1 MCLAY
6 WQEVNRLMQTLKKL
20 PVGIENFAE
29 IQKNNFYYVD
39 KTKLIEDLLAGWS
52 KANLFVRPR
61 RFGKSLNMSMLKSFF
76 EIGCDKSLFNG
87 LYIEKNIELCDSYM
101 GKFPVLSISLKSIN
115 ADSYEKAKALFI
127 RLINTEVR
135 RLQFLLAS
143 PKLTE
148 IDKELLRQLLDNKM
162 SEDTLIY
169 SLRELTEL
177 LYKHYGRNTIIL
189 IDEYDVPLAKAHEQ
203 GYYDKMVLLVR
214 NVLENA
220 LKTNDFLHFAV
231 LTGCLRIAKESIFTG
246 LNNFKVYAITNVA
259 FDEYFGFTDAEVR
272 DLLHYYGLDDKYSL
286 VKEWYDG
293 YRFGAIDIYCP
304 WDVIC
309 YCDDL
314 RRDRNLEPQN
324 YWLHTSSNEM
334 LRHFLQSLGKAQQ
347 LTKLELE
354 RLLAG
359 KVVQKEVV
367 QELTYKELYTDRD
380 NIWSALFMTG
390 YLTQQ
395 SKADGRRYNLCIPN
409 REIRNIVTEYLL
421 DEFKNGLAKD
431 GVAVN
436 EFCMALLHGEAEQVQ
451 KLFTR
456 FMKKTISVRDTFV
469 RKPLKENFYH
479 GILLGLLSYKSD
491 WVVSSNKE
499 SGDGFCD
506 IMINA
511 DDADIG
517 IVIEVKYAEDD
528 KLEAECRRAL
538 EQIAAKDYL
547 ATLRDDGVKHIL
559 QYAIACNKK
568 ECKVL
573 LQKWDDDL

>member
-127 RLINTEVR
+127 RLINAEVR
-135 RLQFLLAS
+135 RLQFLLVS

-177 LYKHYGRNTIIL
+177 LYKHYGRHTIIL

-220 LKTNDFLHFAV
+220 LKTNEFLHFAV

-259 FDEYFGFTDAEVR
+259 FDEYFGFTDTEVR
-272 DLLHYYGLDDKYSL
+272 ELLHYYGMDDKYNL

-421 DEFKNGLAKD
+421 DEFKS
-431 GVAVN
+431 
-436 EFCMALLHGEAEQVQ
+436 
-451 KLFTR
+451 R
-456 FMKKTISVRDTFV
+456 
-469 RKPLKENFYH
+469 
-479 GILLGLLSYKSD
+479 
-491 WVVSSNKE
+491 
-499 SGDGFCD
+499 
-506 IMINA
+506 
-511 DDADIG
+511 
-517 IVIEVKYAEDD
+517 
-528 KLEAECRRAL
+528 
-538 EQIAAKDYL
+538 
-547 ATLRDDGVKHIL
+547 
-559 QYAIACNKK
+559 
-568 ECKVL
+568 
-573 LQKWDDDL
+573 

>member
-1 MCLAY
+1 
-6 WQEVNRLMQTLKKL
+6 
-20 PVGIENFAE
+20 
-29 IQKNNFYYVD
+29 
-39 KTKLIEDLLAGWS
+39 
-52 KANLFVRPR
+52 
-61 RFGKSLNMSMLKSFF
+61 
-76 EIGCDKSLFNG
+76 
-87 LYIEKNIELCDSYM
+87 
-101 GKFPVLSISLKSIN
+101 
-115 ADSYEKAKALFI
+115 
-127 RLINTEVR
+127 
-135 RLQFLLAS
+135 
-143 PKLTE
+143 
-148 IDKELLRQLLDNKM
+148 
-162 SEDTLIY
+162 
-169 SLRELTEL
+169 
-177 LYKHYGRNTIIL
+177 
-189 IDEYDVPLAKAHEQ
+189 
-203 GYYDKMVLLVR
+203 
-214 NVLENA
+214 
-220 LKTNDFLHFAV
+220 
-231 LTGCLRIAKESIFTG
+231 
-246 LNNFKVYAITNVA
+246 
-259 FDEYFGFTDAEVR
+259 
-272 DLLHYYGLDDKYSL
+272 
-286 VKEWYDG
+286 
-293 YRFGAIDIYCP
+293 
-304 WDVIC
+304 
-309 YCDDL
+309 
-314 RRDRNLEPQN
+314 
-324 YWLHTSSNEM
+324 M

-395 SKADGRRYNLCIPN
+395 GKADGRRYNLCIPN

-436 EFCMALLHGEAEQVQ
+436 AFCMALLHGEAEQVQ
-451 KLFTR
+451 QLFTR
-456 FMKKTISVRDTFV
+456 FMQKTISVRDTFV

-506 IMINA
+506 IMINV
-511 DDADIG
+511 DDADVG

-528 KLEAECRRAL
+528 KLEVECRRAL

-568 ECKVL
+568 ECRVL
-573 LQKWDDDL
+573 LQKWDAGL

>member
-1 MCLAY
+1 
-6 WQEVNRLMQTLKKL
+6 MQTLKKL

-52 KANLFVRPR
+52 KVNLFVRPR

-76 EIGCDKSLFNG
+76 EISCDKSLFKG
-87 LYIEKNIELCDSYM
+87 LYIEKNVELCESYM
-101 GKFPVLSISLKSIN
+101 GQFPVLSISLKSIN

-127 RLINTEVR
+127 RLINAEAR
-135 RLQFLLAS
+135 RLQFLLDS
-143 PKLTE
+143 SKLTD

-177 LYKHYGRNTIIL
+177 LYKHYGRHTIIL

-259 FDEYFGFTDAEVR
+259 FDEYFGFTDAEVQ
-272 DLLHYYGLDDKYSL
+272 DLLHYYGLDDKYNL

-395 SKADGRRYNLCIPN
+395 GKADGRRYNLCIPN

-421 DEFKNGLAKD
+421 DEFKNG
-431 GVAVN
+431 
-436 EFCMALLHGEAEQVQ
+436 
-451 KLFTR
+451 
-456 FMKKTISVRDTFV
+456 
-469 RKPLKENFYH
+469 
-479 GILLGLLSYKSD
+479 
-491 WVVSSNKE
+491 
-499 SGDGFCD
+499 
-506 IMINA
+506 
-511 DDADIG
+511 
-517 IVIEVKYAEDD
+517 
-528 KLEAECRRAL
+528 
-538 EQIAAKDYL
+538 
-547 ATLRDDGVKHIL
+547 
-559 QYAIACNKK
+559 
-568 ECKVL
+568 
-573 LQKWDDDL
+573 

>member
-1 MCLAY
+1 
-6 WQEVNRLMQTLKKL
+6 MQTLKKL

-127 RLINTEVR
+127 RLINAEVR

-177 LYKHYGRNTIIL
+177 LYKHYGRHTIIL

-220 LKTNDFLHFAV
+220 LKTNEFLHFAV

-259 FDEYFGFTDAEVR
+259 FDEYFGFTDTEVR
-272 DLLHYYGLDDKYSL
+272 ELLHYYGMDDKYNL

-511 DDADIG
+511 DDADLG

-538 EQIAAKDYL
+538 EQIATKDYL

-568 ECKVL
+568 ECRVL
-573 LQKWDDDL
+573 LQKWDAGL

>member
-1 MCLAY
+1 
-6 WQEVNRLMQTLKKL
+6 MQKLKKL
-20 PVGIENFAE
+20 PVGIESFAE
-29 IQKNNFYYVD
+29 LQKNNFYYVD

-76 EIGCDKSLFNG
+76 EIGCDKRLFDG
-87 LYIEKNIELCDSYM
+87 LYISKNTELCDEYM
-101 GKFPVLSISLKSIN
+101 GQFPVLSISLKSIN
-115 ADSYEKAKALFI
+115 ADSYEKARALFI
-127 RLINTEVR
+127 RLINAEAR
-135 RLQFLLAS
+135 RLQFLLES
-143 PKLTE
+143 TKLTTV
-148 IDKELLRQLLDNKM
+148 DKELLRQLLDNNM
-162 SEDTLIY
+162 TEDTLSY

-177 LYKHYGRNTIIL
+177 LYKHYGKNAIVL
-189 IDEYDVPLAKAHEQ
+189 IDEYDVPLAKAYEH
-203 GYYDKMVLLVR
+203 GYYEQMVLLLR
-214 NVLENA
+214 NTLENV

-246 LNNFKVYAITNVA
+246 LNNFKVYSITNVA
-259 FDEYFGFTDAEVR
+259 FDEYFGFTDEEVR
-272 DLLHYYGLDDKYSL
+272 ELLHYYGLDNKYSL

-314 RRDRNLEPQN
+314 RSDAQLEPQN

-334 LRHFLQSLGKAQQ
+334 LKYFLQGLGRTHQ

-359 KVVQKEVV
+359 EVVQKEIVH
-367 QELTYKELYTDRD
+367 ELTYKELYADMD

-421 DEFKNGLAKD
+421 DDFKATLAKD
-431 GVAVN
+431 GEAVDD
-436 EFCMALLHGEAEQVQ
+436 FCTALLNGNVKQVEL
-451 KLFTR
+451 LFTQ
-456 FMKKTISVRDTFV
+456 FMQKTISVRDTFV

-479 GILLGLLSYKSD
+479 GILLGLLSYKSG
-491 WVVSSNKE
+491 WIVSSNRE
-499 SGDGFCD
+499 SGDGFSD
-506 IMINA
+506 IMVRV
-511 DDADIG
+511 DDSDIG
-517 IVIEVKYAEDD
+517 IIIEVKYAEAD
-528 KLEAECRRAL
+528 KLDAECKRAL
-538 EQIAAKDYL
+538 QQIDEKHYIAAL
-547 ATLRDDGVKHIL
+547 QEDGVKQVL
-559 QYAIACNKK
+559 QYAVACNRKQ
-568 ECKVL
+568 CRVL
-573 LQKWDDDL
+573 LQR

>member
-272 DLLHYYGLDDKYSL
+272 DLLHYYGLDDKYNL

>member
-1 MCLAY
+1 
-6 WQEVNRLMQTLKKL
+6 MQKLKKL
-20 PVGIENFAE
+20 PVGIESFAE
-29 IQKNNFYYVD
+29 LQKNNFYYVD

-76 EIGCDKSLFNG
+76 EIGCDKRLFDG
-87 LYIEKNIELCDSYM
+87 LYISKNTELCDEYM
-101 GKFPVLSISLKSIN
+101 GQFPVLSISLKSIN
-115 ADSYEKAKALFI
+115 ADSYEKARALFI
-127 RLINTEVR
+127 RLINAEAR
-135 RLQFLLAS
+135 RLQFLLES
-143 PKLTE
+143 TKLTTV
-148 IDKELLRQLLDNKM
+148 DKELLRQLLNNNM
-162 SEDTLIY
+162 TEDTLSY

-177 LYKHYGRNTIIL
+177 LYKHYGKNAIVL
-189 IDEYDVPLAKAHEQ
+189 IDEYDVPLAKAYEH
-203 GYYDKMVLLVR
+203 GYYEQMVLLLR
-214 NVLENA
+214 NTLENV

-246 LNNFKVYAITNVA
+246 LNNFKVYSITNVA
-259 FDEYFGFTDAEVR
+259 FDEYFGFTDEEVR
-272 DLLHYYGLDDKYSL
+272 ELLHYYGLDNKYSL

-314 RRDRNLEPQN
+314 RSDAQLEPQN

-334 LRHFLQSLGKAQQ
+334 LKYFLQGLGRTHQ

-359 KVVQKEVV
+359 EVVQKEIV
-367 QELTYKELYTDRD
+367 QELTYKELYADMD

-421 DEFKNGLAKD
+421 DDFKAALAKD
-431 GVAVN
+431 GEAVDD
-436 EFCMALLHGEAEQVQ
+436 FCTALLNGNVKQVEL
-451 KLFTR
+451 LFTQ
-456 FMKKTISVRDTFV
+456 FMQKTISVRDTFV

-479 GILLGLLSYKSD
+479 GILLGLLSYKSG
-491 WVVSSNKE
+491 WIVSSNRE
-499 SGDGFCD
+499 SGDGFSD
-506 IMINA
+506 IMVRV
-511 DDADIG
+511 DDSDIG
-517 IVIEVKYAEDD
+517 IIIEVKYAEAD
-528 KLEAECRRAL
+528 KLDAECKRAL
-538 EQIAAKDYL
+538 QQIDEKHYIAAL
-547 ATLRDDGVKHIL
+547 QEDGVKQVL
-559 QYAIACNKK
+559 QYAVACNRKQ
-568 ECKVL
+568 CRVL
-573 LQKWDDDL
+573 LQR

>member
-1 MCLAY
+1 
-6 WQEVNRLMQTLKKL
+6 MQTLKKL

-76 EIGCDKSLFNG
+76 EIGCDRSLFNG

-127 RLINTEVR
+127 RLINAEVR

-177 LYKHYGRNTIIL
+177 LYKHYGRHTIIL

-220 LKTNDFLHFAV
+220 LKTNEFLHFAV

-259 FDEYFGFTDAEVR
+259 FDEYFGFTDTEVR
-272 DLLHYYGLDDKYSL
+272 ELLHYYGMDDKYNL

-511 DDADIG
+511 DDADLG

-538 EQIAAKDYL
+538 EQIATKDYL

-568 ECKVL
+568 ECRVL
-573 LQKWDDDL
+573 LQKWDAGL

>member
-1 MCLAY
+1 
-6 WQEVNRLMQTLKKL
+6 MQTLKKL

-39 KTKLIEDLLAGWS
+39 KTKLIEDLLSGWS

-76 EIGCDKSLFNG
+76 EIGCDKSLFKG
-87 LYIEKNIELCDSYM
+87 LYIEKNVELCDSYM
-101 GKFPVLSISLKSIN
+101 GKFPVLSISLKGIN

-127 RLINTEVR
+127 RLINAEAR
-135 RLQFLLAS
+135 RLQFLLDS

-177 LYKHYGRNTIIL
+177 LYKHYGRHTIIL

-231 LTGCLRIAKESIFTG
+231 LTGCLRIAKEIIFTG
-246 LNNFKVYAITNVA
+246 LNNFKVYSITNVA

-272 DLLHYYGLDDKYSL
+272 ELLHYYGLDDKYSL

-293 YRFGAIDIYCP
+293 YCFGAIDIYCP

-395 SKADGRRYNLCIPN
+395 GKADGRRYNLCIPN

-436 EFCMALLHGEAEQVQ
+436 AFCMALLHGEAEQVQ
-451 KLFTR
+451 QLFTR
-456 FMKKTISVRDTFV
+456 FMQKTISVRDTFV

-506 IMINA
+506 IMINV
-511 DDADIG
+511 DDADVG

-528 KLEAECRRAL
+528 KLEVECRRAL

-568 ECKVL
+568 ECRVL
-573 LQKWDDDL
+573 LQKWDAGL